1 MKAANKRL
9 PDNVRATLTKQN
21 GGLLSNPTTILPLGS
36 DHMNND
42 QRAALNHSDSIML
55 LRTNPSRHRLA
66 YLSIPRDLRVHIP
79 GYGDGKINSAMQI
92 GGPALAA
99 RTIEAFTGLGI
110 NHVMFVDFLAF
121 KDLIDNRVNRG

>member
-1 MKAANKRL
+1 
-9 PDNVRATLTKQN
+9 
-21 GGLLSNPTTILPLGS
+21 
-36 DHMNND
+36 MNND

-110 NHVMFVDFLAF
+110 NHVMFVD
-121 KDLIDNRVNRG
+121 